1 MKIKSDFVTN
11 SSSTCYIVCVPNDY
25 HVTAI
30 DIVTAKNNLEGYFL
44 DDPTDDFVNLAL
56 LELPEYFEYLKEGD
70 NLWNY
75 GSDGADPNMYMLV
88 AEICSIQGFIL
99 KSFDVSSEGNN
110 TIQGLLPE
118 DMDKWIINTKLPKL
132 GIEVANE

>member
-1 MKIKSDFVTN
+1 
-11 SSSTCYIVCVPNDY
+11 
-25 HVTAI
+25 
-30 DIVTAKNNLEGYFL
+30 LEGYFL

-75 GSDGADPNMYMLV
+75 GSDGADQNMYMLV

-132 GIEVANE
+132 EIEVANE